1 MLKHYVLIL
10 FCCAALL
17 PAMTFAQDDAPKAP
31 GKNGAAPVF
40 CGYCHR
46 PAVEDSGGGEM
57 LCAECLKTAV
67 KDPDKAAGIMKDVR
81 EVLNKKFKLATKHK
95 IDYEIGTRKELNLE
109 ADGEHL
115 ELGWFDPKEIRGKQ
129 RYTIRILKGLPLDVF
144 RMVAAH
150 ELAHDW
156 MHEELPHLMDKPE
169 IREGFAEFVAWS
181 FSREEGSKRAM
192 EYTERRTDPVYGDGF
207 RRFDNSPS
215 PCYIVG
221 NVFAD
226 HQRRHCSPCRNFTTS
241 SSSRA
246 PSCSPGRASRRLRSS
261 RRNCANTAR
270 VRPWRIPAGAKC
282 SAPNV
287 SKRR

>member
-1 MLKHYVLIL
+1 MPKLHTVIL
-10 FCCAALL
+10 FACAVLL
-17 PAMTFAQDDAPKAP
+17 AGAVFAQAPFEPPKL
-31 GKNGAAPVF
+31 
-40 CGYCHR
+40 CGYCTR

-67 KDPDKAAGIMKDVR
+67 KDPAKAAEIMKDVR

-207 RRFDNSPS
+207 RKVRAMMEKDKAKTAADWKNVLLREYPLKQKNRNSKP
-215 PCYIVG
+215 
-221 NVFAD
+221 
-226 HQRRHCSPCRNFTTS
+226 
-241 SSSRA
+241 
-246 PSCSPGRASRRLRSS
+246 
-261 RRNCANTAR
+261 
-270 VRPWRIPAGAKC
+270 
-282 SAPNV
+282 
-287 SKRR
+287 